1 MTPCAN
7 NDTFPR
13 LLGDIGATN
22 ARYAWQAHASAQPTE
37 IASYPCRQH
46 ESLLMSIEHYLQS
59 NHKPRPKTVGI
70 GIATQIPGDW
80 VQMVNHDWAFSI
92 AAMKQALDV
101 KHLVLVNDFTALALS
116 LPTLSETDLY
126 PIGTGT
132 AVVQAPMAVIGPGT
146 GLGVSGLLPNC
157 SHGRWLP
164 ISGEGGH
171 VTLSA
176 DNPLEQAVIERLK
189 QRYGHASAERAL
201 SGPGLVALYEAVCD
215 VHGQAAQALS
225 AASVMAHAQAATQS
239 SCSLALGLF
248 FAFLGST
255 AGNLALTLGA
265 TGGVFVGGGI
275 VPRALAELERSTF
288 RERFISKGRYRDYL
302 NSIPTRV
309 IQAKVSP
316 ALIGASIALD
326 HQLA

>member
-1 MTPCAN
+1 
-7 NDTFPR
+7 
-13 LLGDIGATN
+13 
-22 ARYAWQAHASAQPTE
+22 
-37 IASYPCRQH
+37 
-46 ESLLMSIEHYLQS
+46 
-59 NHKPRPKTVGI
+59 
-70 GIATQIPGDW
+70 
-80 VQMVNHDWAFSI
+80 MVNHDWAFSI
-92 AAMKQALDV
+92 AAMKQALDA

-146 GLGVSGLLPNC
+146 GLGVSGLLPNG

-302 NSIPTRV
+302 NAIPTWV